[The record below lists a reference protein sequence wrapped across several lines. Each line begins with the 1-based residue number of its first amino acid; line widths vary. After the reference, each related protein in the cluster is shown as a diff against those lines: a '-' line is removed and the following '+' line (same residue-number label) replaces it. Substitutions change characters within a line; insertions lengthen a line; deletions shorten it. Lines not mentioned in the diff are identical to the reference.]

1 MVKVVD
7 NNFIGEVETKELVE
21 ILRGYALG
29 RKDVGDELSG
39 NLIDLAA
46 TRIEELSQSVD
57 EWIQIFDILNDR
69 ENRHH
74 YLEYWRQQNGE
85 SDLAYPDGDQIYKDF
100 FAMKDD
106 RDHLLKI
113 AKKMHLWMFHHTCDE
128 YAAYKECGL
137 TDEDDARLG
146 YGGQFVI
153 EVNGE
158 SK

>member
-1 MVKVVD
+1 MIKVED

-29 RKDVGDELSG
+29 RKDMGDELSG

-46 TRIEELSQSVD
+46 TRIEELRQSVD
-57 EWIQIFDILNDR
+57 EWIRIFDILNDR

-74 YLEYWRQQNGE
+74 YPEYWREQNGE
-85 SDLAYPDGDQIYKDF
+85 NDLTYPDGDQIYKDF

-113 AKKMHLWMFHHTCDE
+113 AKKMHLWIFHNTCDE

-153 EVNGE
+153 EVNAE
-158 SK
+158 SE